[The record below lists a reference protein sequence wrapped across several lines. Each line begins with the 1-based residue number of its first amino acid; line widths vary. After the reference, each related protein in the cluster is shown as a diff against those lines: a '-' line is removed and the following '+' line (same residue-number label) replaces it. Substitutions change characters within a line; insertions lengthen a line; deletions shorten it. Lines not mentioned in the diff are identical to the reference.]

1 MCDGC
6 PERRRGG
13 NTDRVT
19 DPFSTERV
27 QAAQDAAAPDYESA
41 FATEV
46 TRLPKVG
53 FESEEAVHRESIP
66 IIGGS
71 VRPRSFG
78 LALFA
83 IAVGALLL
91 RVSYVLAYTRYRNGT
106 LYDSFWYYST
116 TIGLHLGWFFRV
128 PFSFSPT
135 AAHPPM
141 TTLLLGAGT
150 YLIGLHRG
158 MTSSLLVM
166 AFLGSAVVVCVGLLG
181 RAVAGPWIGL
191 IAAIVAALSPNFW
204 MPSGILM
211 SETPAMLFMALV
223 LLAVVHL
230 LRSPTLV
237 AAVLLGVGCGALAL
251 VRAELILCVPGLLI
265 PAALLVKLPL
275 RRRFLLLGAGL
286 AATTLVLAPWVG
298 RNLATFQDP
307 TYLSTGNGL
316 VLLGA
321 NCQQTY
327 SGPDIGLWSAQCAMS
342 VRGGGDESVQSTRN
356 QHAAVQYVEHHS
368 SRIPIVVLARIARE
382 WDVYKPVQMAQAET
396 GEGRPYGASL
406 AGLAFNYALLPF
418 GVAGIVILRRRRIDQ
433 WFLLVPAGI
442 VTLASAL
449 FFALVRFRAPF
460 EVCLAVL
467 AAPSIVLLVER
478 LRGGGASEPTH
489 MSLRRSPRHSVQRR
503 AARHSS

>member
-1 MCDGC
+1 
-6 PERRRGG
+6 
-13 NTDRVT
+13 VT

-27 QAAQDAAAPDYESA
+27 PAAHDAEAPDYEA
-41 FATEV
+41 AIATAV
-46 TRLPKVG
+46 TQLPDVG
-53 FESEEAVHRESIP
+53 FGPEEAVNRESISLV
-66 IIGGS
+66 GGS
-71 VRPRSFG
+71 LRPQRFA
-78 LALFA
+78 LALSA

-91 RVSYVLAYTRYRNGT
+91 RVSYVLAYTRYHNST
-106 LYDSFWYYST
+106 LYDSFWYYGT
-116 TIGLHLGWFFRV
+116 TIGLHFGWFFRA

-166 AFLGSAVVVCVGLLG
+166 AVLGSAVVVCVGLLG

-191 IAAIVAALSPNFW
+191 TAAVLAAFSPNFW
-204 MPSGILM
+204 MPSGVLM
-211 SETPAMLFMALV
+211 SETPAMLFMTLV

-237 AAVLLGVGCGALAL
+237 AAFLLGVACGAVAL

-265 PAALLVKLPL
+265 PATLIVKVPL
-275 RRRFLLLGAGL
+275 RRRFLFLSAGL
-286 AATTLVLAPWVG
+286 AATILVLAPWVG
-298 RNLATFQDP
+298 RNLATFKDS

-321 NCQQTY
+321 NCPQTY
-327 SGPDIGLWSAQCAMS
+327 SGPDIGLWSAQCALS
-342 VRGGGDESVQSTRN
+342 VKGGGDESVQSARD

-368 SRIPIVVLARIARE
+368 SRLPIVVLARIARE

-396 GEGRPYGASL
+396 GEGRPYAASL
-406 AGLAFNYALLPF
+406 AGLAFNGALLPF
-418 GVAGIVILRRRRIDQ
+418 AVAGIVILHRRRIDQ

-442 VTLASAL
+442 VTLTGAL

-460 EVCLAVL
+460 EVCFVVL
-467 AAPSIVLLVER
+467 AAPSIVLLIER
-478 LRGGGASEPTH
+478 LRGRDASEPAQ
-489 MSLRRSPRHSVQRR
+489 MSLGRSPTHAMQRR